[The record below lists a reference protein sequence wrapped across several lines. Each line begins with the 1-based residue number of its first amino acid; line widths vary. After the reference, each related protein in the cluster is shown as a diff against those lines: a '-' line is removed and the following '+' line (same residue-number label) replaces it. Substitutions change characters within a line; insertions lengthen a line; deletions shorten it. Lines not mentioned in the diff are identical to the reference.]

1 MNANQSANVNQ
12 SSQGASAQAM
22 TRIERVK
29 AATRDDHQQIDDM
42 VMAMKPFDSR
52 VNYARFLKMQYC
64 FHRVMKPLY
73 AAPDLNDLIPG
84 LSSRS
89 RFDDVCADLADL
101 DVARPKD
108 TTPSAA
114 HMAAPQKGPGRL
126 GWLYVCE
133 GSSLGAAFLLK
144 AAGNIGLDDT
154 FGARHLRGHADG
166 RGRHWRE
173 FVAQLNEL
181 ELDEAEEAEFMQGAH
196 DAFAFFHGLLLEDQR
211 LAA

>member
-1 MNANQSANVNQ
+1 MNANQS
-12 SSQGASAQAM
+12 SQEATAQTM

-42 VMAMKPFDSR
+42 VMAMKPFDNR
-52 VNYARFLKMQYC
+52 VNYARFLKMQYR
-64 FHRVMKPLY
+64 FHRVMKALY
-73 AAPDLNDLIPG
+73 TAPDLNDLVPG
-84 LSSRS
+84 LASRS

-101 DVARPKD
+101 KVALPGAD
-108 TTPSAA
+108 MTPGTAGDASD
-114 HMAAPQKGPGRL
+114 MAAPQKGVGRI

-144 AAGNIGLDDT
+144 AAGNIGLEET

-166 RGRHWRE
+166 RGKHWRE
-173 FVAQLNEL
+173 FVAQLNAL
-181 ELDEAEEAEFMQGAH
+181 ELDAAEEAEFMQGAH
-196 DAFAFFHGLLLEDQR
+196 DAFAFFHSLLLEDQR

>member
-1 MNANQSANVNQ
+1 MNANQSA
-12 SSQGASAQAM
+12 QGASAQAM

-73 AAPDLNDLIPG
+73 EASDLNDLIPG
-84 LSSRS
+84 LASRS

-101 DVARPKD
+101 KTALPGDDMMPESARGSSD
-108 TTPSAA
+108 
-114 HMAAPQKGPGRL
+114 MAAPQKGVGRL

-144 AAGNIGLDDT
+144 AAGNIGLDEA

-166 RGRHWRE
+166 RGKHWRE
-173 FVAQLNEL
+173 FVAQLNGL
-181 ELDEAEEAEFMQGAH
+181 ELDEAGEAEVMQGAH
-196 DAFAFFHGLLLEDQR
+196 DAFTFFHSLLLEDQR